1 MPKPLARLEWT
12 SLENGDT
19 TARIVLDHPEKVN
32 VFGAEMIATV
42 TALVHEASAHA
53 RIRVLVLTSSTSRA
67 FSGGANIHEFS
78 KLDPEGAEAFIRSL
92 HALCNS
98 VRQCPVPVIAAIHGY
113 CLGGALELAA
123 SCDLRVAS
131 EDAQFG
137 MPEVRVG
144 LPSVIE
150 ARLLPLLIGWGKTA
164 ELLYTGEL
172 ISAED
177 ALQCGLVERVVE
189 GSELDDAVEQWIRP
203 IAASGPHAIRT
214 QKMLLRRWQEISIE
228 TGIEESVQ
236 AFRRSYETD
245 EPAVYTKPFLER
257 KGRD

>member
-1 MPKPLARLEWT
+1 MTESLATLEW
-12 SLENGDT
+12 SERKNGDV
-19 TARIVLDHPEKVN
+19 TARVILDHPEKLN

-42 TALVHEASAHA
+42 TGLVKEASSHEK
-53 RIRVLVLTSSTSRA
+53 IRVLILTSSTTRA
-67 FSGGANIHEFS
+67 FSGGANIHEFAQ
-78 KLDPEGAEAFIRSL
+78 LDPDGAERFIRSL
-92 HALCNS
+92 HELCAA
-98 VRQCPVPVIAAIHGY
+98 VRTCPVPVIAAIHGY

-172 ISAED
+172 ID
-177 ALQCGLVERVVE
+177 ADEALRCGLVERVVE
-189 GSELDDAVEQWIRP
+189 GSEVDDAVEDWVNP
-203 IAASGPHAIRT
+203 IVASGPQAIRT
-214 QKMLLRRWQEISIE
+214 QKRLIRRWQETSIE
-228 TGIEESVQ
+228 TGIEESIQ
-236 AFRRSYETD
+236 AFRRSYESG

-257 KGRD
+257 K

>member
-1 MPKPLARLEWT
+1 MPESLAKIEWSEVT
-12 SLENGDT
+12 NGDV
-19 TARIVLDHPEKVN
+19 TARVILDHPEKLN

-42 TALVHEASAHA
+42 TGLIQEASRHET
-53 RIRVLVLTSSTSRA
+53 IRVLILTSSTTRA
-67 FSGGANIHEFS
+67 FSGGANIYEFA
-78 KLDPEGAEAFIRSL
+78 KLDPDGAERFIRSL
-92 HALCNS
+92 HELCAA
-98 VRQCPVPVIAAIHGY
+98 VRACPVPVIAAIHGY

-131 EDAQFG
+131 EEAQFG

-172 ISAED
+172 IPADE

-189 GSELDDAVEQWIRP
+189 GSELDDAVEHWVRP
-203 IAASGPHAIRT
+203 IVASGPQAIRT
-214 QKMLLRRWQEISIE
+214 QKRLMRRWQETSIE
-228 TGIEESVQ
+228 TGIEESIQ
-236 AFRRSYETD
+236 AFRRAYESG
-245 EPAVYTKPFLER
+245 EPAVYTKPFLKRKER
-257 KGRD
+257 P

>member
-1 MPKPLARLEWT
+1 VPNPLAKLEWT
-12 SLENGDT
+12 TFDTGDT
-19 TARIVLDHPEKVN
+19 TARIVLDHPEKLN
-32 VFGAEMIATV
+32 VFGAEMTSTV
-42 TALVHEASAHA
+42 TGLIQEAS
-53 RIRVLVLTSSTSRA
+53 RNERLRVLVLTSSTTRA
-67 FSGGANIHEFS
+67 FSGGANIKEFS
-78 KLDPEGAEAFIRSL
+78 QLDPDGAEQFIRNL
-92 HALCNS
+92 HGVCAA
-98 VRQCPVPVIAAIHGY
+98 VRACPVPVIAAIHGY

-123 SCDLRVAS
+123 SCDMRVAS

-172 ISAED
+172 ISAEE

-189 GSELDDAVEQWIRP
+189 GSEVDDAVGQWIRP
-203 IAASGPHAIRT
+203 IVASGPKAIRT
-214 QKMLLRRWQEISIE
+214 QKMLMRRWQETSIE
-228 TGIEESVQ
+228 TGIEESIQ

-257 KGRD
+257 K